1 MDIFGA
7 VRGHFKAIQDEAAFD
22 LNVCIQN
29 QDGDDVVGRM
39 IKAIRRYHDA
49 SSHLSLLDTLEGH
62 YNRPQQAP
70 VPQEVVDEN

>member
-29 QDGDDVVGRM
+29 QDGDDVVERM

-49 SSHLSLLDTLEGH
+49 SSHLSLLATLEEH
-62 YNRPQQAP
+62 YNKPPQVNEEA
-70 VPQEVVDEN
+70 VNEN

>member
-29 QDGDDVVGRM
+29 QDGDNAVDRM
-39 IKAIRRYHDA
+39 IKSIRRYHDA
-49 SSHLSLLDTLEGH
+49 SSHLSLLANLEEH

-70 VPQEVVDEN
+70 APQEAVDEN